1 MKKLALL
8 LCLCLCLTGCKT
20 IEVADEP
27 HLETKP
33 YVAEEQT
40 SSTYDLTVYSYN
52 NVTARLDSRIVP
64 VTINSDQTREEAA
77 LNYLFSTPEYSFVR
91 NSYGVPDYTLNV
103 SEGVATVRIANR
115 HDDNPE
121 SAFKNFTMHFS
132 IVNTLCSVGDID
144 FVSVYAGDTEMAGDI
159 YIGPSGFVEQNIT
172 EYYSEVYGGGKRNAN
187 TEGQKSVTLYY
198 GDKAGMYIIPEKAQ
212 IFTNPSNHNQT
223 AEAILSKIKNTP
235 SNSNDLMPVI
245 SKDMKLNW
253 IDIRNGRLT
262 MDFNVSPAAP
272 QVKSQS
278 VACAALYYT
287 FKGIY
292 PSIND
297 AAFSINGVPIE
308 TDEIQGG
315 IVGRDTLSSLVGN
328 AVTLYMPGEDL
339 KTLYPVKKYL
349 RSSSGISVVEILKAL
364 EDGDENGGENQL
376 LSPFF
381 EDLSVNDIINARVVN
396 DVAIVNFDTG
406 FYDSVRTM
414 TKEQETALVYSIVNT
429 LTTREQINRV
439 QFLIN
444 NQSFDTIN
452 GHIYYTNPLYT
463 NPGIIFKG

>member
-1 MKKLALL
+1 
-8 LCLCLCLTGCKT
+8 
-20 IEVADEP
+20 
-27 HLETKP
+27 
-33 YVAEEQT
+33 
-40 SSTYDLTVYSYN
+40 
-52 NVTARLDSRIVP
+52 
-64 VTINSDQTREEAA
+64 
-77 LNYLFSTPEYSFVR
+77 
-91 NSYGVPDYTLNV
+91 
-103 SEGVATVRIANR
+103 
-115 HDDNPE
+115 
-121 SAFKNFTMHFS
+121 
-132 IVNTLCSVGDID
+132 
-144 FVSVYAGDTEMAGDI
+144 MAGDI

-172 EYYSEVYGGGKRNAN
+172 EYYSEMYGGGKRSTN
-187 TEGQKSVTLYY
+187 TEGKKPVLMYY
-198 GDKAGMYIIPEKAQ
+198 GDKSGAYIVPEKAQ
-212 IFTNPSNHNQT
+212 IYTNPSNYSQT
-223 AEAILSKIKNTP
+223 AEAVLTKIKNAPANSADLMTVV
-235 SNSNDLMPVI
+235 SNDI
-245 SKDMKLNW
+245 SLNW

-262 MDFNVSPAAP
+262 MDFSSAPAAP

-297 AAFSINGVPIE
+297 AVFSINGVPIE
-308 TDEIQGG
+308 TEEIQGG
-315 IVGRDTLSSLVGN
+315 VANRDTLSTLVGN

-364 EDGDENGGENQL
+364 EEGAVNSGEREL

-381 EDLSVNDIINARVVN
+381 EDLSVDNIINARVVN

-414 TKEQETALVYSIVNT
+414 TKEQETVLVYSIVNT

-463 NPGIIFKG
+463 NPGIIFKEEEKQ